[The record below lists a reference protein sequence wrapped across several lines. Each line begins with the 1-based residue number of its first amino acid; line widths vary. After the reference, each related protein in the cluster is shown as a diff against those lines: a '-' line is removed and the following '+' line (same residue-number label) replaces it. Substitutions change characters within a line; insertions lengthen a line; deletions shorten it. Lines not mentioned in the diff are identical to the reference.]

1 MTENIVEFRNVS
13 IDYPLKKY
21 TLRAVTDVTLPIKR
35 GKITALVGESGS
47 GKTTLSSSVIRC
59 ISEPG
64 RIAEGDVVFIQNDG
78 TEIFVN
84 KLTEKQLKKF
94 RWQRVSM
101 VFQAAQSALNP
112 VMTVEEQFL
121 ETMAAHGV
129 TGDKK
134 QPLQHCKQLLDDV
147 KLDAERVLE
156 DDAYAQH
163 LLDYAA
169 EHHVQIGALA
179 YYPNNMDADLERRR
193 VCNEHLINVIH
204 AAKKLGVPK
213 VTSFIGRMTNK
224 SLEENLDEVGAVW
237 NPIMKVAEEEG
248 ILVAIENCP
257 MLFDETNWPGGQNIM
272 TSPANW
278 RRVFERVPSP
288 NLGIAIDPSHFVWQM
303 IDCDRAIREFAP
315 KIFHVHF
322 KDIKLLRDRLA
333 EYGTMAYPL
342 DIMVPKIPGLGDVD
356 WGAFVSALT
365 EAGFDGDACVEVED
379 RAFESSRERVL
390 ASIEQSYRYMRQFVS

>member
-1 MTENIVEFRNVS
+1 
-13 IDYPLKKY
+13 
-21 TLRAVTDVTLPIKR
+21 
-35 GKITALVGESGS
+35 
-47 GKTTLSSSVIRC
+47 
-59 ISEPG
+59 
-64 RIAEGDVVFIQNDG
+64 
-78 TEIFVN
+78 
-84 KLTEKQLKKF
+84 
-94 RWQRVSM
+94 
-101 VFQAAQSALNP
+101 
-112 VMTVEEQFL
+112 
-121 ETMAAHGV
+121 
-129 TGDKK
+129 
-134 QPLQHCKQLLDDV
+134 
-147 KLDAERVLE
+147 
-156 DDAYAQH
+156 
-163 LLDYAA
+163 
-169 EHHVQIGALA
+169 
-179 YYPNNMDADLERRR
+179 
-193 VCNEHLINVIH
+193 
-204 AAKKLGVPK
+204 
-213 VTSFIGRMTNK
+213 MTNK

-237 NPIMKVAEEEG
+237 NPIMKVAEDEG

-303 IDCDRAIREFAP
+303 IDCDRAIRAFAP